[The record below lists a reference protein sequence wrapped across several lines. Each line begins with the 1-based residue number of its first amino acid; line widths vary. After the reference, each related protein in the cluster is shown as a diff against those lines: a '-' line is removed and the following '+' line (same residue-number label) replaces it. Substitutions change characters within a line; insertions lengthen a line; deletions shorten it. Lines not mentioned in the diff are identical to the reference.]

1 MRKASLLVVCSIFA
15 SIALAV
21 ACSSESTP
29 TLTSPK
35 EAGVDGSPPP
45 EVDSRRPYPSFR
57 DDVLPIVFNSC
68 ALPACHS
75 SKESNLGIL
84 LKYDAAQVY
93 AEFQK
98 MSPTATG
105 EKFVIPGDAVKS
117 YLMVKMEGKQ
127 DALNAQCA
135 NAPLKNCGTQM
146 PPPDV
151 EKLTAEQIDT
161 FRKWI
166 TEGAKDN

>member
-1 MRKASLLVVCSIFA
+1 MRKASLVVCSCVFA
-15 SIALAV
+15 SIFLIV
-21 ACSSESTP
+21 ACSSDSP
-29 TLTSPK
+29 ATLSPKK

-45 EVDSRRPYPSFR
+45 EVDSRRPFPSFR

-84 LKYDAAQVY
+84 LKYDPAQVY

-98 MSPTATG
+98 TSPTAMG
-105 EKFVIPGDAVKS
+105 EKFVIPNDAVKS
-117 YLMVKMEGKQ
+117 YLMVKLEGKQ
-127 DALNAQCA
+127 NALDSECA
-135 NAPLKNCGTQM
+135 NAPIKNCGTQM

-151 EKLTAEQIDT
+151 EKLTDAQIDT

-166 TEGAKDN
+166 NEGAKDN